1 MKKIAEYGILL
12 PLYIQ
17 ESPKLSMLL
26 PGLGSQSFNFFS
38 CMEKFRGSVDCL
50 PGQFFYPGHIVTGIT
65 SVVKHLTERCR
76 VWLQLAGQK
85 MATSKILSRPLA
97 TARRYDVVREITIFL
112 TVGKGRPWQLFQ
124 TLALHVRLAVMR
136 YTDILT
142 PPSQG
147 AVMPTVSK
155 IPDGDFQCQ
164 EI

>member
-1 MKKIAEYGILL
+1 MSGRTLSGFSFAYAISFLGLRQYKQQAESCRDLL
-12 PLYIQ
+12 QP
-17 ESPKLSMLL
+17 
-26 PGLGSQSFNFFS
+26 
-38 CMEKFRGSVDCL
+38 
-50 PGQFFYPGHIVTGIT
+50 
-65 SVVKHLTERCR
+65 
-76 VWLQLAGQK
+76 AGQQ
-85 MATSKILSRPLA
+85 MVASKILSRPLA
-97 TARRYDVVREITIFL
+97 SARRYDVVREITIFL